1 MSADTGVDKSWKVG
15 ILFSQTGVTSIVELT
30 LLKGAL
36 LAIDE
41 INAHGGVLGQSL
53 EPVIYDPE
61 SDPDKYLFFAK
72 KLLSKDKVN
81 TIFGCYMS
89 SCRKAVLPEVERRGG
104 LLFYPTFYE
113 GFEYS
118 PNCIYSG
125 AAPNQA
131 CIQLT
136 HYLRQTYGENFY
148 LVGSNYVFPRE
159 TNRVISDMHTK
170 LGGKVMAERYI
181 PVNATQKHINL
192 VIEDIRKKQP
202 DVIFSCIVGAANLLF
217 YNAYRQAGFKPSL
230 MPIASLIT
238 NEAEIKQ
245 MGLNNASGHLAAGT
259 YFETIDSPINYQFTT
274 AFKRRFGEEESLS
287 SSAEAAYLQVNLFAQ
302 ALERTG
308 NDETES
314 ILSEL
319 MKVSYDA
326 PQGKV
331 QIDPDNH
338 HTYLW
343 SRVAKVNKDGKFT
356 IVSES
361 QSAVK
366 PDPYFISL
374 NINN

>member
-1 MSADTGVDKSWKVG
+1 MSENTAEDQSWKVG

-41 INAHGGVLGQSL
+41 INAQGGVAGKSL

-61 SDPDKYLFFAK
+61 SDPDKYAFFAK
-72 KLLSKDKVN
+72 KLLSQDKVK
-81 TIFGCYMS
+81 TVFGCYMS

-136 HYLRQTYGENFY
+136 HFLRETYGENFY

-159 TNRVISDMHTK
+159 TNRVISDMHSQ
-170 LGGKVMAERYI
+170 LGGKVLAERYI
-181 PVNATQKHINL
+181 PVNATQRHIDL
-192 VIEDIRKKQP
+192 VIEDIKKKQP
-202 DVIFSCIVGAANLLF
+202 DVIFSSIVGTPNLLF
-217 YNAYRQAGFKPSL
+217 YKAYRQAGFKPSL

-238 NEAEIKQ
+238 SEAEIQ
-245 MGLNNASGHLAAGT
+245 LIGHDNASGHISAGT
-259 YFETIDSPINYQFTT
+259 YFEGIDTPKSYQFTK
-274 AFKRRFGEEESLS
+274 AFKRRFGEGESIS

-302 ALERTG
+302 ALERAG

-319 MKVSYDA
+319 IKVTYDA

-331 QIDPDNH
+331 HIDPDNH